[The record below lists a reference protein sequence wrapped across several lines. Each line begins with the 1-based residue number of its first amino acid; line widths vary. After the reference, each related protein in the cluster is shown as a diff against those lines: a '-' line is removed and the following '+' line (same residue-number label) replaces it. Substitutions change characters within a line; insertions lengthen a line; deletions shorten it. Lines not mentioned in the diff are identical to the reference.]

1 MSEQENVPTGS
12 EEYGAENI
20 KVLEGLAAVRKRP
33 AMYIGSTSSAGL
45 HHLVYEIVDN
55 SIDEALAGY
64 CNDVT
69 VAINTDGS
77 ITVVDNG
84 RGIPT
89 DIMANEGKSAAEVVL
104 TVLHA
109 GGKFD
114 NDSYKVSGGLHGV
127 GVSVVNALSKWLEL
141 EIRRDGKVWRQ
152 SYRRGD
158 PQAPLEVVGE
168 TKKRGTKITFMP
180 DEEIFETTEY
190 SFDVLS
196 QRLRELAF
204 LNAGV
209 RIKITDERVEGKLH
223 EFHYEGGIN
232 SFVEYL
238 NRNKVVINP
247 KPMYFKG
254 EKGGVE
260 MEVSMQYND
269 SYDEKVFAF
278 ANNINTHE
286 GGTHL
291 AGFKAA
297 LTRTMNAYAAANNL
311 LKNEKVTVS
320 GDDLREGLTCV
331 ISVKIPQPQFEGQT
345 KTKLGNSEVK
355 GYVESLLNERL
366 AVYLEES
373 PKIARDILNKSIEAA
388 RAREAARKA
397 RDLTRRKGALDMGGL
412 PGKLADCQEKDPAL
426 CELYLVE
433 GDSAGGSAKQGRD
446 RKNQA
451 ILPLKGKILNVEKA
465 RFDKMIASQEI
476 RTLITALGTG
486 IGKDD
491 FNIAKLRYHRI
502 IVMTDADVDGS
513 HILTLLL
520 TFFYRNMR
528 ELIERGHLYIA
539 QPPLYKVKRGKREQY
554 LRNEHAMQTFLL
566 EEGAEDLTLRLEKG
580 DRTYTGKQI
589 IPVIKQFIENRAI
602 FDKVVKKGITPEL
615 LSIVIRSNVPAGLEE
630 LSHLEPH
637 LEGMKALAEGSDY
650 QIEEERITFRIGNI
664 RSIID
669 QQVLSVLSTHEYVLL
684 VDNHRRIVETMAD
697 GHAFVEQE
705 GGKVLFETS
714 NHQDLLNF
722 FLENAKKGLA
732 IQRYKGLGEMN
743 PEQLWETT
751 MNPEN
756 RILLQVKIEDVVES
770 DEIFTILMGDQ
781 VEPRRDFIEKNAL
794 NVVNLDI

>member
-1 MSEQENVPTGS
+1 MSEQENVTNGS

-20 KVLEGLAAVRKRP
+20 KVLEGLSAVRKRP

-64 CNDVT
+64 CNDVSVT
-69 VAINTDGS
+69 INTDGS

-89 DIMANEGKSAAEVVL
+89 DIMPNEGKSAAEVVL

-141 EIRRDGKVWRQ
+141 EIRRDGKIFRQ

-158 PQAPLEVVGE
+158 PQAPLEMTGE

-180 DEEIFETTEY
+180 DEEIFETTEF
-190 SFDVLS
+190 SFDILS
-196 QRLRELAF
+196 QRIREMAF

-209 RIKITDERVEGKLH
+209 RIRISDERGDGKSH

-238 NRNKVVINP
+238 NRNKIAINP

-269 SYDEKVFAF
+269 SYDEKIFAF

-297 LTRTMNAYAAANNL
+297 LTRTMNSYAAANNL

-366 AVYLEES
+366 AVYLEEN
-373 PKIARDILNKSIEAA
+373 PKIAKDILNKSIEAA

-446 RKNQA
+446 RKNMA

-465 RFDKMIASQEI
+465 RFDKMISSQEI

-502 IVMTDADVDGS
+502 IVMTDADVDGQ

-554 LRNEHAMQTFLL
+554 LRDEHAMQEFLL
-566 EEGAEDLTLRLEKG
+566 EEGSEELTLRLEKG
-580 DRTYTGKQI
+580 DRTYNGKQI

-602 FDKVVKKGITPEL
+602 FNKVVKKGISPEL
-615 LSIVIRSNVPAGLEE
+615 LSIVIRGNVPAGIEEMSQVVPYLEA
-630 LSHLEPH
+630 
-637 LEGMKALAEGSDY
+637 MKSLAEGSEY
-650 QIEEERITFRIGNI
+650 EIEEHRIAFRIGNI

-669 QQVLSVLSTHEYVLL
+669 QQTMAVLSTREYELL
-684 VDNHRRIVETMAD
+684 VDNHLRIVETMAD
-697 GHAFVEQE
+697 GRAFVEQE
-705 GGKVLFETS
+705 GGKVLFETT

-756 RILLQVKIEDVVES
+756 RVLLQVKIEDVVES

-781 VEPRRDFIEKNAL
+781 VEPRRQFIETNAL